1 MDAKKKYTIEFLY
14 TDNNQLYQEDVELTD
29 AEYKR
34 VNAFLTKLERTGSI
48 ELTVEGGS
56 VIYPYCE
63 PDVHRLRGAQGELDG
78 RHTTRL
84 GKDRRISPVSPCA
97 QEGVS
102 PYAISEQ
109 RTWRSNCTTTDVSA
123 KKAPAFSLSRR
134 MVRWP

>member
-63 PDVHRLRGAQGELDG
+63 PTFIGFEELKANWTAGTLLDWGKIDG
-78 RHTTRL
+78 FHL
-84 GKDRRISPVSPCA
+84 
-97 QEGVS
+97 
-102 PYAISEQ
+102 
-109 RTWRSNCTTTDVSA
+109 
-123 KKAPAFSLSRR
+123 
-134 MVRWP
+134 